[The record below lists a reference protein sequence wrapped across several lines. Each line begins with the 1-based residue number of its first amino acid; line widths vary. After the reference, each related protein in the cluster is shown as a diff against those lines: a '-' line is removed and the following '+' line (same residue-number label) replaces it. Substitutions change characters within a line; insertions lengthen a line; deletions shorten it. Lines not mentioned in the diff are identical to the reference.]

1 MELIYLCCLIGIMF
15 GLHGSEYHLQTELI
29 AGVLQANTDGAD
41 YLIIV
46 SDGEQLLY
54 G

>member
-15 GLHGSEYHLQTELI
+15 GLHGSEYHHRSELVF
-29 AGVLQANTDGAD
+29 GVLQANTDGAD
-41 YLIIV
+41 HLIIV